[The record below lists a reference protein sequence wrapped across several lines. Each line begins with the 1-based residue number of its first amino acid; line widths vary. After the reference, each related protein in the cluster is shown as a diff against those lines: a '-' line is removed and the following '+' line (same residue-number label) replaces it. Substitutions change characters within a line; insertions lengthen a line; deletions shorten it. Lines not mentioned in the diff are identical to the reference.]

1 MKKGILLLL
10 TLVPVAVGYLVNL
23 LLAVPGI
30 GGVCFWVLPLATTV
44 FWFFLARGY
53 ARTSWNALSSV
64 LLGNAVGIL
73 SLLVYLWQFVL
84 ETDATRNTGLAV
96 ASQLFSAAVPTYLF
110 GRLIILFEPQ
120 SGYIGRTSMI
130 TMQVIAVVY
139 MIAVFVCGYIW
150 EKRKNRVDDAPIVR

>member
-30 GGVCFWVLPLATTV
+30 GGVCFWMLPLATTV

-84 ETDATRNTGLAV
+84 ETDATRNMGLAA
-96 ASQLFSAAVPTYLF
+96 ASQMFSAAVPTYLF
-110 GRLIILFEPQ
+110 GRWISLFEQP
-120 SGYIGRTSMI
+120 GHIGRTSMI
-130 TMQVIAVVY
+130 TLQVIAVVY
-139 MIAVFVCGYIW
+139 MIAVFVCGYVW
-150 EKRKNRVDDAPIVR
+150 EKVKKRMGDAPIV